1 MRSSLHLA
9 IVLQFH
15 QPPTASVV
23 SLEESFDEV
32 YCPVLDAVEADE
44 RLLLNLHFG
53 GRILEHALA
62 HRSDFLSRIARLWR
76 AGRVEL
82 LGGAFYDPVL
92 AAIPERD
99 AVGQLQFT
107 ANWLK
112 RHLGQVPTGAWLA
125 LRAWDPALPRALGA
139 AQIEWTLL
147 DDAQFMAA
155 GLETDTIHGHYT
167 TERAGHP
174 VSVFPIDRALSLA
187 LITGDAESMRAR
199 LGVANLAHQPEER
212 LESVALPGERLV
224 RSGRFTELLR
234 VLVSEYHWLKTIPLA
249 RAFQVFPT
257 RGRMY
262 LPTGADP
269 ALAEWSRPAATRSDR
284 LELERA
290 LRGAGMWD
298 AVEHFVGRVVFEN
311 FLVKYGEANRLHK
324 RMLASSASVD
334 RLRAVLAERQRS
346 GKASGS
352 DGKARKVLERACDA
366 LWRAQTH
373 TVYWHGGGDD
383 VGIYDPRLRYST
395 TRQLMVAQ
403 RMVERA
409 LGDPARAG
417 WSSYRTDHDAD
428 GNAEAVVMTPTL
440 GAVVHAARGGTLWE
454 LDLRDRGM
462 PLLTAMSPVEEPY
475 DDTLVG
481 NEVVLGE
488 DEDEHPTLPP
498 MSTEWDRP
506 PNPSLARR
514 RVDRQER
521 GAFQDHFLGSETTLE
536 TFNFRQFRQLGDF
549 AVEPWELM
557 RIAGPESGT
566 PDGRVLVGR
575 SGVVKDV
582 DRTLLLRIE
591 KEYRFDPSKPRM
603 IVAHSI
609 TNRSRETASSWHG
622 FEWTLG
628 IPSGDP
634 ANVVAT
640 TFAGEEQFETTLT
653 RGPQDL
659 GWLSWIELKDTE
671 AEVAIVI
678 QLPELLKAWWVP
690 ITSVHEGPDGWQ
702 EVVQGHTLL
711 LHRALEIWGE
721 DTQSME
727 IIIDFLR

>member
-9 IVLQFH
+9 VVLHFH
-15 QPPTASVV
+15 QPPTASAV

-32 YCPVLDAVEADE
+32 YCRVLDAIEADE
-44 RLLLNLHFG
+44 RLLLNLHFA

-62 HRSDFLSRIARLWR
+62 HRPDFLSRLARFWR

-99 AVGQLQFT
+99 AIGQLRYT
-107 ANWLK
+107 ANWHK
-112 RHLGQVPTGAWLA
+112 RHLGRVSAGAWLA

-147 DDAQFMAA
+147 DDAQFTAA
-155 GLETDTIHGHYT
+155 GLEPDNIHGHYT

-174 VSVFPIDRALSLA
+174 VSVFSIDRALSLA
-187 LITGDAESMRAR
+187 LGTGDPEDMKGKLAAC
-199 LGVANLAHQPEER
+199 NLAHQPEER
-212 LESVALPGERLV
+212 LESVALQGGRLV

-234 VLVSEYHWLKTIPLA
+234 VLDSEYHWLKTIPLS

-257 RGRMY
+257 RGRLY

-269 ALAEWSRPAATRSDR
+269 ALAEWSRPAATRSYR
-284 LELERA
+284 LQLQRA
-290 LRGAGMWD
+290 LESAGLWD

-324 RMLASSASVD
+324 RMLAASLSVD
-334 RLRAVLAERQRS
+334 RLRSVLTERQRS
-346 GKASGS
+346 GKASES

-373 TVYWHGGGDD
+373 TVYWHGGSYD
-383 VGIYDPRLRYST
+383 VGIYDPLLRLST

-409 LGDPARAG
+409 LGDPARGG

-481 NEVVLGE
+481 NEVVLVN

-498 MSTEWDRP
+498 HDEEWERP
-506 PNPSLARR
+506 TNPSLARR
-514 RVDRQER
+514 RVDR
-521 GAFQDHFLGSETTLE
+521 
-536 TFNFRQFRQLGDF
+536 
-549 AVEPWELM
+549 
-557 RIAGPESGT
+557 
-566 PDGRVLVGR
+566 LVGGH
-575 SGVVKDV
+575 S
-582 DRTLLLRIE
+582 RTT
-591 KEYRFDPSKPRM
+591 SWGPR
-603 IVAHSI
+603 
-609 TNRSRETASSWHG
+609 RRWR
-622 FEWTLG
+622 
-628 IPSGDP
+628 PSGS
-634 ANVVAT
+634 VSSGSSVT
-640 TFAGEEQFETTLT
+640 S
-653 RGPQDL
+653 
-659 GWLSWIELKDTE
+659 LSS
-671 AEVAIVI
+671 
-678 QLPELLKAWWVP
+678 PG
-690 ITSVHEGPDGWQ
+690 S
-702 EVVQGHTLL
+702 
-711 LHRALEIWGE
+711 
-721 DTQSME
+721 
-727 IIIDFLR
+727 